1 MPPRHKECF
10 LTLKSNVGAIAS
22 EMVKAKAIDEKRPMS
37 LLMNSV
43 YTYIQAQGRL
53 SIGEKVS
60 FYAYPGT
67 IISSC

>member
-1 MPPRHKECF
+1 
-10 LTLKSNVGAIAS
+10 VGAIAS

-67 IISSC
+67 IIKSC